1 MATAGYVLAAVL
13 FAAWAALDGFDL
25 GTGVV
30 FPFLRG
36 PGSKEAALRAIA
48 PVWNGNEVWLLAAVG
63 SLLAAFPPVY
73 GALLSGLY
81 VPVVLFLL
89 GVIARA
95 VALDFRGR
103 TTGPFGRTACDF
115 AFSLGSLLAAFLT
128 GFVAANVARGLP
140 IDASGEV
147 LKASLHVV
155 NAASVAAGVLSAAVV
170 ALQGLAW
177 LQLKAAPQHGGRRGS
192 LALFLGASAL
202 PVAGIGVL
210 ALRNYPALVPSTID
224 PRWGLTITNAAA
236 GERSLTLL
244 LVFAAI
250 GVPAAAFI
258 NIVLY
263 AAFRGR
269 SKHETHDA

>member
-1 MATAGYVLAAVL
+1 MATAGYILAAVV
-13 FAAWAALDGFDL
+13 FAAWAVLDGFDL

-36 PGSKEAALRAIA
+36 PERKAAALRAIA
-48 PVWNGNEVWLLAAVG
+48 PVWNGNEVWLIAAVG

-73 GALLSGLY
+73 GALLGGLY

-89 GVIARA
+89 GLVARA

-103 TTGPFGRTACDF
+103 TAGLFGRTACDV
-115 AFSLGSLLAAFLT
+115 AFSLGSFLAAFVT

-147 LKASLHVV
+147 LKVSLRVV
-155 NAASVAAGVLSAAVV
+155 DATSVAAGVLSAAVV

-177 LQLKAAPQHGGRRGS
+177 LRLKAARQGARPGS
-192 LALFLGASAL
+192 WALFLAASAL
-202 PVAGIGVL
+202 PVAGIGAI

-224 PRWGLTITNAAA
+224 PHWGLTISNAAA
-236 GERSLTLL
+236 GEGSLALL

-250 GVPAAAFI
+250 GVPAAVFI
-258 NIVLY
+258 NAVLY
-263 AAFRGR
+263 ATFRSR
-269 SKHETHDA
+269 SKHEKHDA